1 MAAPP
6 TRDGPRVNEEIRI
19 PQVRLIDQDG
29 EMQGVLTVREA
40 MQRAF
45 AVGLDLVEISPN
57 ADPPVC
63 KILDFGKFKYEQQ
76 KKRNEAKKKQ
86 KVIEIKEIKVRPNI
100 DENDY
105 QVKMRAMKSF
115 IEEGDKVKVT
125 LRFRGREM
133 AHQDIGVRVLE
144 RIRAEMD
151 TDVQGGANAADG
163 KPPDGDGAVAEVAAG
178 RRVHPRRGSAIR
190 SSHWTPGHISAAHL
204 ANKSQR
210 PPHWSSQ
217 SDISSSGDPRQKQSF
232 QVRWQRNSSWDHSAC
247 EWFDTTPIDGEI
259 TSAR

>member
-1 MAAPP
+1 MQAPP
-6 TRDGPRVNEEIRI
+6 TREGPRVNDEIRI

-29 EMQGVLTVREA
+29 EMIGVMSSREA
-40 MQRAF
+40 MQRAY

-57 ADPPVC
+57 AEPPVC

-76 KKRNEAKKKQ
+76 KKKNEAKKKQ

-144 RIRAEMD
+144 RIRTEMD
-151 TDVQGGANAADG
+151 PLSKVEQM
-163 KPPDGDGAVAEVAAG
+163 
-178 RRVHPRRGSAIR
+178 PRMENRQMVMVLS
-190 SSHWTPGHISAAHL
+190 
-204 ANKSQR
+204 
-210 PPHWSSQ
+210 
-217 SDISSSGDPRQKQSF
+217 PR
-232 QVRWQRNSSWDHSAC
+232 
-247 EWFDTTPIDGEI
+247 
-259 TSAR
+259 

>member
-76 KKRNEAKKKQ
+76 KKKNEAKKKQ

-151 TDVQGGANAADG
+151 MTSKVEQM
-163 KPPDGDGAVAEVAAG
+163 
-178 RRVHPRRGSAIR
+178 PRMENRQMVMVLS
-190 SSHWTPGHISAAHL
+190 
-204 ANKSQR
+204 
-210 PPHWSSQ
+210 
-217 SDISSSGDPRQKQSF
+217 PR
-232 QVRWQRNSSWDHSAC
+232 
-247 EWFDTTPIDGEI
+247 
-259 TSAR
+259 